1 MLQDFG
7 FVLIFLLLSALFIG
21 FALVLARIL
30 RPRADNPDKLSTYEC
45 GERLLGP
52 SWVQFDVRF
61 YIIALVFIIFDVEVV
76 VLYPWAVVF
85 KDLGLFAFVEM
96 MVFVV
101 VLLVGLVY
109 AWKNGYLEWV
119 KPRTDLQP

>member
-96 MVFVV
+96 MVFVF

-109 AWKNGYLEWV
+109 AWNKGYLEWV
-119 KPRTDLQP
+119 KPRD

>member
-96 MVFVV
+96 MVFVF

-109 AWKNGYLEWV
+109 AWNKGYLEWV

>member
-7 FVLIFLLLSALFIG
+7 FVLIFLLLSALFIA
-21 FALVLARIL
+21 FSLVLSRIL
-30 RPRADNPDKLSTYEC
+30 RPRADSPEKLSTYEC

-52 SWVQFDVRF
+52 SWVQFNVRF

-85 KDLGLFAFVEM
+85 KDLGFVAFVEM
-96 MVFVV
+96 MVFVT
-101 VLLVGLVY
+101 VLLVALVY
-109 AWKNGYLEWV
+109 AWKRGYLE
-119 KPRTDLQP
+119 

>member
-7 FVLIFLLLSALFIG
+7 FVLVLLVLAALFIA
-21 FALVLARIL
+21 FSLVLSRIL
-30 RPRADNPDKLSTYEC
+30 RPRADSPEKLSTYEC

-52 SWVQFDVRF
+52 SWVQFNVRF

-85 KDLGLFAFVEM
+85 KDLGFVAFVEM
-96 MVFVV
+96 MVFVT
-101 VLLVGLVY
+101 VLLVALVY
-109 AWKNGYLEWV
+109 AWKRGYLEWV
-119 KPRTDLQP
+119 KPRS

>member
-7 FVLIFLLLSALFIG
+7 FVLIFLLLSASFIG
-21 FALVLARIL
+21 FALILSRIL

-52 SWVQFDVRF
+52 SWVQFNVRF
-61 YIIALVFIIFDVEVV
+61 YIIALVFIIFEVEVV

-85 KDLGLFAFVEM
+85 KDLGLLAFVEM
-96 MVFVV
+96 MVFVF

-109 AWKNGYLEWV
+109 AWKKGYLEWV

>member
-52 SWVQFDVRF
+52 SWVQFNVRF

-96 MVFVV
+96 MVFVF

-109 AWKNGYLEWV
+109 AWNKGYLEWV
-119 KPRTDLQP
+119 KPRD